1 MRRPTRG
8 VPPSMGTTQVEKAP
22 RQGKQRWRH
31 PVGVDLPRR
40 SLISV
45 ELLRLPMVATHTI
58 VRQQEEWAP
67 VAAHVAVMMGEAQ
80 RARRL

>member
-1 MRRPTRG
+1 M
-8 VPPSMGTTQVEKAP
+8 
-22 RQGKQRWRH
+22 
-31 PVGVDLPRR
+31 PRR